1 MSHRTWSQSYRRLLN
16 REPPGPPPKPVRTLV
31 TQGII
36 IVRTIAPDITPDI
49 AETMPRALPVR
60 DGLFGELGLPSAK
73 ESPVKHKLECARQSA
88 GDALQRRSFIARR
101 LHITGER
108 PTPRPQRRMFRPRH
122 VPASPH
128 GHGRHQTT
136 CLHYMRYH
144 CWVPAAL
151 QCNK

>member
-16 REPPGPPPKPVRTLV
+16 REPPGPPPEPVRTLV

-73 ESPVKHKLECARQSA
+73 ESLVKHKLECARQSA
-88 GDALQRRSFIARR
+88 GVIEPRAC
-101 LHITGER
+101 ITCDITVGSPELSSVTNDTAPQ
-108 PTPRPQRRMFRPRH
+108 PTPRESGLTQNDRTVTICTRAAFNSETRRKIH
-122 VPASPH
+122 
-128 GHGRHQTT
+128 TEL
-136 CLHYMRYH
+136 C
-144 CWVPAAL
+144 
-151 QCNK
+151 